1 MLTVME
7 LLGNIAWG
15 LVAMVVLL
23 GLAYLLSV
31 DRKNINLRTVLGA
44 LAIQVAIGLLF
55 LGWGVGEG
63 VLSVLSEF
71 VTGVLGAADAGIEF
85 VFGEELMQ
93 LEGAFFI
100 QVLSVIVFFAALM
113 GILFYI
119 GFMPWIIK
127 IIGGFISK
135 VLGTSKVESIA
146 ATANIFVGIT
156 ESPLTIKPYLSNMTR
171 SEFFTVMTV
180 GLGTVAG
187 SILGGLV
194 AMGARVDFLIVAS
207 FMAAPA
213 GLVMSKIVVPETEHS
228 KTTDDV
234 EIERDKDTRNVI
246 DAAAKG
252 TTDGLSLALNVGAMV
267 LAFVSL
273 VALFD
278 VGLNLFSDL
287 TVADI
292 FGFVFAP
299 LAFLIGIPWENAMVV
314 GQMIAEKTII
324 NEFVGFGTLVEAVE
338 SGEITDARTIA
349 IATFALCGFANIG
362 TIAIMIGGLGAL
374 APERR
379 QEIAQYGPRALLA
392 AILGNMM
399 NGAIAGMIIL

>member
-1 MLTVME
+1 ME

-15 LVAMVVLL
+15 LVAMVVLM

-31 DRKNINLRTVLGA
+31 DRKNINFRTVLGA
-44 LAIQVAIGLLF
+44 LAIQLAIGILF
-55 LGWGVGEG
+55 LGWGVGEE
-63 VLSVLSEF
+63 VLSLLSQF

-85 VFGEELMQ
+85 VFGEQLMQ
-93 LEGAFFI
+93 YDGAFFI

-113 GILFYI
+113 SILFYI
-119 GFMPWIIK
+119 GFMPWLIK
-127 IIGGFISK
+127 ILGGFISK

-213 GLVMSKIVVPETEHS
+213 GLVMSKIVVPETEHD

-234 EIERDKDTRNVI
+234 ELERDKDTKNVI

-273 VALFD
+273 VALID
-278 VGLNLFSDL
+278 VGLGVFSGL

-292 FGFVFAP
+292 MGFVFAP

-324 NEFVGFGTLVEAVE
+324 NEFVGFGTLIEAID
-338 SGEITDARTIA
+338 SGEITDPRTIA

-374 APERR
+374 APDRR

-392 AILGNMM
+392 AILGNLM
-399 NGAIAGMIIL
+399 NGAIAGMLIL

>member
-1 MLTVME
+1 ME

-15 LVAMVVLL
+15 LVAMVVLM

-31 DRKNINLRTVLGA
+31 DRKNINFRTVLGA
-44 LAIQVAIGLLF
+44 LAIQLAVGILF
-55 LGWGVGEG
+55 LGWGVGEE
-63 VLSVLSEF
+63 VLSLLSQF

-85 VFGEELMQ
+85 VFGEQLMQ
-93 LEGAFFI
+93 YDGAFFI

-113 GILFYI
+113 SILFYI

-127 IIGGFISK
+127 VLGGFISK

-213 GLVMSKIVVPETEHS
+213 GLVMSKIVVPETEHD

-234 EIERDKDTRNVI
+234 ELERDKDTKNVI

-273 VALFD
+273 VALID
-278 VGLNLFSDL
+278 VGLGVFSGL

-292 FGFVFAP
+292 MGFVFAP

-324 NEFVGFGTLVEAVE
+324 NEFVGFGTLIEAID
-338 SGEITDARTIA
+338 SGEITDPRTIA

-379 QEIAQYGPRALLA
+379 QEIAQFGPRALVA
-392 AILGNMM
+392 AILGNLM
-399 NGAIAGMIIL
+399 NGAIAGMLIL